1 VPLPHG
7 LRVEGKDKTA
17 IADAILDFSLE
28 DKTVL
33 DVGTYYGFFP
43 LYASRRGA
51 QRAVGLESDLERY
64 RIAEKIA
71 QLHGKP
77 YTIHQGRIEDT
88 EFEERFDIVL
98 LLNVLHHLADP
109 IRAMRKAAS
118 LCQGKLIVEFCLPSD
133 RAYIQYTYADNPG
146 TVPSTFDR
154 VRAVLRSW
162 VLRIAAYRLPIVAIG
177 NWSYH
182 RIFYFSREA
191 FYNLFVIH
199 HRLFDDIVF
208 RPGLTSPRR
217 AIAVCSIGKEMG
229 ASSFPGD

>member
-1 VPLPHG
+1 
-7 LRVEGKDKTA
+7 VEGKDKTA

-43 LYASRRGA
+43 LYAIRRGA
-51 QRAVGLESDLERY
+51 QKAVGLESDLQRY
-64 RIAEKIA
+64 LIAEKIA

-77 YTIHQGRIEDT
+77 YTIRQGRIEDT
-88 EFEERFDIVL
+88 EFEERFDVVL

-109 IRAMRKAAS
+109 IPAMKKATS
-118 LCQGKLIVEFCLPSD
+118 LCKGKLIVEFCLPSD
-133 RAYIQYTYADNPG
+133 RAYIQHTYTENPG
-146 TVPSTFDR
+146 TMPSRFDR

-162 VLRIAAYRLPIVAIG
+162 VLRMATYKLPIVAIG
-177 NWSYH
+177 NWEYH

-191 FYNLFVIH
+191 FVNLFVIH
-199 HRLFDDIVF
+199 HKLFDEIVF

-217 AIAVCSIGKEMG
+217 AIAVCSVGKETD